1 MSEVTRWLL
10 FHAKTKW
17 GIMKDKNAVPV
28 QTKADGAPWPSVVV
42 EGMAV
47 RAEQALGTI

>member
-1 MSEVTRWLL
+1 MSEVPRWLP

-17 GIMKDKNAVPV
+17 GIMRDKDAAPV
-28 QTKADGAPWPSVVV
+28 QTKADGAPRPSVLV
-42 EGMAV
+42 EGTAV